1 MFNILVN
8 GRVDGVNGNVDR
20 NNFTQ
25 KIYLEDTSECCP
37 VDKPEPDSSEEII
50 YTVKPGDT
58 LWAISRRYNTTVQS
72 IVDLNNISNPNL
84 IYPGQRFV
92 IRTSKCSDFDNNCDS
107 ETIEYTV
114 KRGDTLSRIAI
125 EYNTTVQ
132 ELVDLNGIANRNLI
146 YVGQKL
152 TIITNTDFN
161 VVGGAGKIYYKIK
174 RGDTLSGI
182 SQRFNVNMQT
192 IIEENNISNPNL
204 IYAGNYLIIPE

>member
-1 MFNILVN
+1 MFNIQVN

-20 NNFTQ
+20 NFFTQ
-25 KIYLEDTSECCP
+25 KIYLKDTSECCP
-37 VDKPEPDSSEEII
+37 VERPEPDSQDEII
-50 YTVKPGDT
+50 YTVKSGDT

-72 IVDLNNISNPNL
+72 IVNLNNIKNPNL

-92 IRTSKCSDFDNNCDS
+92 IRTSNCNGFDNNCNP

-114 KRGDTLSRIAI
+114 KRGDTLSRIALY
-125 EYNTTVQ
+125 YNTTVQ
-132 ELVDLNGIANRNLI
+132 EIVDLNRIPNRNLI
-146 YVGQKL
+146 YIGQKL

-161 VVGGAGKIYYKIK
+161 VVGETGKIHYKIK

-182 SQRFNVNMQT
+182 AQRFNVSIQT

-204 IYAGNYLIIPE
+204 IYAGNYLVIPE